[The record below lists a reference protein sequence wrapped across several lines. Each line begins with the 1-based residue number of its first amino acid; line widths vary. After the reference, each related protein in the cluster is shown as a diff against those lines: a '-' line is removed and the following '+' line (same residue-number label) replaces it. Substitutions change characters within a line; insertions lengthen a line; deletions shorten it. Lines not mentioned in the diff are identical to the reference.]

1 MTGQA
6 AKIIVRGKKGETTM
20 ATSLT
25 RRRLLASAA
34 IAPMVGTASAADFD
48 WKRFNG
54 SQLRFMV
61 SVHPWTE
68 WAQKQLPALE
78 AETGIKVNLEILY
91 EDQLRQKLPLTLR
104 SDPGAVDAFFTLPSW
119 DGASFARA
127 RWYAPLE
134 PLIASDL
141 TAPDWDF
148 SDFFPNI
155 LNIHRLNG
163 QLLGIPIST
172 EVQALFFNKAMLDAK
187 GLAPPTT
194 LDTLMA
200 AAKALND
207 PAGNVAGFVT
217 RGDGVQALYTFA
229 PFLFAYGGRWLDDNG
244 KPELGGAPFIN
255 ALKYYS
261 EILRAA
267 GPPNVLG
274 MQWKTTYPLFQ
285 QERAALFA
293 DAVNF
298 LAYFRD
304 PSQSRI
310 VDKVGMVPV
319 PAGPS
324 GSHSTVIAWGPAIA
338 ASSKQQ
344 QAAWT
349 AIQWLTSKRNML
361 AASLATTLPS
371 SRKSVFSADA
381 YVKAAP
387 AGVIEIVQSQIP
399 NAVPNGANPLVVQVP
414 ETRAAIG
421 QAIIAALRGEDITKA
436 ANEAQKQVLAIING

>member
-1 MTGQA
+1 
-6 AKIIVRGKKGETTM
+6 M
-20 ATSLT
+20 APGLT
-25 RRRLLASAA
+25 RRAVLGAAALAP
-34 IAPMVGTASAADFD
+34 IVGTASAAGFD

-78 AETGIKVNLEILY
+78 AETGIKLNLEILY

-104 SDPGAVDAFFTLPSW
+104 SDPGAVDGFFTLPSW
-119 DGASFARA
+119 DAAAFSRA

-134 PLIASDL
+134 PLITSEF

-148 SDFFPNI
+148 ADFLPNI
-155 LNIHRLNG
+155 LNIHRLDG

-187 GLAPPTT
+187 GVAAPKT
-194 LDTLMA
+194 LETLMT

-229 PFLFAYGGRWLDDNG
+229 PFLFAYGGRWLDEKG
-244 KPELGGAPFIN
+244 KPELASAPFIN

-261 EILRAA
+261 DILRSA
-267 GPPNVLG
+267 GPPNILG
-274 MQWKTTYPLFQ
+274 MQWKTSYPLFQ

-304 PSQSRI
+304 PTQSRI
-310 VDKVGMVPV
+310 VDKVGMMPV
-319 PAGPS
+319 PAGPA

-338 ASSKQQ
+338 ASSKKQ
-344 QAAWT
+344 QATWT
-349 AIQWLTSKRNML
+349 AIQWLTSKRSML
-361 AASLATTLPS
+361 AASIATSLPS
-371 SRKSVFSADA
+371 SRKSVYSDDA
-381 YVKAAP
+381 YVKSAP
-387 AGVIEIVQSQIP
+387 AGVIEIVQEQVP

-414 ETRAAIG
+414 ETRAVIG
-421 QAIIAALRGEDITKA
+421 QAIVAALRGDDVTKA

>member
-1 MTGQA
+1 
-6 AKIIVRGKKGETTM
+6 M
-20 ATSLT
+20 ATFLT
-25 RRRLLASAA
+25 RRTLLSSAA
-34 IAPMVGTASAADFD
+34 IGPMVGMASAADFN

-119 DGASFARA
+119 DGAAFSRA

-134 PLIASDL
+134 RLISSDL

-163 QLLGIPIST
+163 QLLGVPIST

-229 PFLFAYGGRWLDDNG
+229 PFLFAYGGRWLDDSG
-244 KPELGGAPFIN
+244 KPELASAPFIN

-285 QERAALFA
+285 QERAAMFA

-338 ASSKQQ
+338 ASSKKQ

-371 SRKSVFSADA
+371 SRKSVFSAEA

-387 AGVIEIVQSQIP
+387 AGVIEIVQSQIA

-421 QAIIAALRGEDITKA
+421 QAIVAALRGEDITKA

>member
-1 MTGQA
+1 
-6 AKIIVRGKKGETTM
+6 M
-20 ATSLT
+20 ATLLT
-25 RRRLLASAA
+25 RRTLLGSAA
-34 IAPMVGTASAADFD
+34 VAPMVSAASAADFD

-119 DGASFARA
+119 DGAAFSRA

-134 PLIASDL
+134 PLISSDL
-141 TAPDWDF
+141 TAPDWEF
-148 SDFFPNI
+148 GDFFPNI

-194 LDTLMA
+194 LDTLMTT
-200 AAKALND
+200 AKALND

-229 PFLFAYGGRWLDDNG
+229 PFLFAYGGRWLDDKG
-244 KPELGGAPFIN
+244 KPELASAPFIN

-261 EILRAA
+261 EILRSA
-267 GPPNVLG
+267 GPSNILG

-304 PSQSRI
+304 ASQSRI

-338 ASSKQQ
+338 ASSKKQ
-344 QAAWT
+344 QAAWYT
-349 AIQWLTSKRNML
+349 IQWLTSKRNML
-361 AASLATTLPS
+361 AASIATTLPS
-371 SRKSVFSADA
+371 SRKSVFSAEA

-421 QAIIAALRGEDITKA
+421 QAIVAALRGEDITKA

>member
-1 MTGQA
+1 MKT
-6 AKIIVRGKKGETTM
+6 R
-20 ATSLT
+20 LT
-25 RRRLLASAA
+25 RRAVLAAA
-34 IAPMVGTASAADFD
+34 TVASVVGPASGAGFD

-119 DGASFARA
+119 DGASFSRA
-127 RWYAPLE
+127 HWYAPLE
-134 PLIASDL
+134 PLIASEF
-141 TAPDWDF
+141 TAPDWEF
-148 SDFFPNI
+148 ADFFPNI

-172 EVQALFFNKAMLDAK
+172 EVQALFYNKAMLSAK
-187 GLAPPTT
+187 GIAPPKT
-194 LDTLMA
+194 LEELMTA
-200 AAKALND
+200 AGAERSGRQIRLRDARRRR
-207 PAGNVAGFVT
+207 AG
-217 RGDGVQALYTFA
+217 ALYLRA
-229 PFLFAYGGRWLDDNG
+229 VPVRLWRRSRRAGQA
-244 KPELGGAPFIN
+244 ELGGAPFIN

-261 EILRAA
+261 DILRSA

-285 QERAALFA
+285 QERAAMFQ

-310 VDKVGMVPV
+310 VDKVAMVPV

-338 ASSKQQ
+338 ASSKKQ
-344 QAAWT
+344 QAAWY
-349 AIQWLTSKRNML
+349 AIQWLTSKKNML
-361 AASLATTLPS
+361 AASIATTLPS
-371 SRKSVFSADA
+371 SRKSVFADES

-414 ETRAAIG
+414 ETAPRSARRSWRRCAA
-421 QAIIAALRGEDITKA
+421 RT
-436 ANEAQKQVLAIING
+436 

>member
-1 MTGQA
+1 MT
-6 AKIIVRGKKGETTM
+6 IVLK
-20 ATSLT
+20 
-25 RRRLLASAA
+25 RRTLLASAA
-34 IAPMVGTASAADFD
+34 VAPMVGSASAADFD

-119 DGASFARA
+119 DGAAFSRA

-141 TAPDWDF
+141 TAPDWEF
-148 SDFFPNI
+148 ADFFPNI
-155 LNIHRLNG
+155 LNIHRLGG

-172 EVQALFFNKAMLDAK
+172 EVQALFYNKAMLDTK

-194 LDTLMA
+194 LDTLMT

-207 PAGNVAGFVT
+207 PAANVAGFVT
-217 RGDGVQALYTFA
+217 RGDGVQALYTLA
-229 PFLFAYGGRWLDDNG
+229 PFLFAYGGRWLDDKG
-244 KPELGGAPFIN
+244 KPELASAPFIN

-261 EILRAA
+261 DILRSA

-285 QERAALFA
+285 QERAALFS

-310 VDKVGMVPV
+310 VDKVAMVPV

-338 ASSKQQ
+338 ASSKKQ
-344 QAAWT
+344 QAAWY

-371 SRKSVFSADA
+371 SRKSVFSAEA

-387 AGVIEIVQSQIP
+387 AGVIEIVQSQIA

-421 QAIIAALRGEDITKA
+421 QAIVAALRGEDVTKA

>member
-1 MTGQA
+1 MGRSLKRRTMLA
-6 AKIIVRGKKGETTM
+6 AGAIVPVAG
-20 ATSLT
+20 
-25 RRRLLASAA
+25 LAWAA
-34 IAPMVGTASAADFD
+34 GFD

-54 SQLRFMV
+54 TQLRFMV

-104 SDPGAVDAFFTLPSW
+104 SDPGAVDCFFTLPSW
-119 DGASFARA
+119 DGAAFSKAH
-127 RWYAPLE
+127 WYAPLE
-134 PLIASDL
+134 PLISSDL

-172 EVQALFFNKAMLDAK
+172 EVQALFYNKAMLAAK
-187 GLAPPTT
+187 SIAPPTT
-194 LDTLMA
+194 LDTLMSA
-200 AAKALND
+200 ARALNS
-207 PAGNVAGFVT
+207 PADNVAGFVT

-229 PFLFAYGGRWLDDNG
+229 PFLFAYGGRWLDDQG
-244 KPELGGAPFIN
+244 KPEVASAPFIN

-267 GPPNVLG
+267 GPPNILG
-274 MQWKTTYPLFQ
+274 MQWKTSYPLFQ
-285 QERAALFA
+285 QERAAMFA

-310 VDKVGMVPV
+310 VDKVAMVPV
-319 PAGPS
+319 PAGPA

-338 ASSKQQ
+338 ASSKKQ
-344 QAAWT
+344 QATWY

-371 SRKSVFSADA
+371 SRKSVYTADE

-387 AGVIEIVQSQIP
+387 AGVIDIVQSQVP

-421 QAIIAALRGEDITKA
+421 QAIVAALRGEDVTKA

>member
-1 MTGQA
+1 
-6 AKIIVRGKKGETTM
+6 M
-20 ATSLT
+20 ATFLT
-25 RRRLLASAA
+25 RRTLLASAA
-34 IAPMVGTASAADFD
+34 IAPMVGSASAADFD

-119 DGASFARA
+119 DGAAFSRA

-229 PFLFAYGGRWLDDNG
+229 PFLFAYGGRWLDDSG
-244 KPELGGAPFIN
+244 KPELASAPFIN

-285 QERAALFA
+285 QERAAIFA

-304 PSQSRI
+304 PLQSRI

-338 ASSKQQ
+338 ASSKKQ
-344 QAAWT
+344 QAAWY

-371 SRKSVFSADA
+371 SRKSAFSAEA

-387 AGVIEIVQSQIP
+387 AGVIEIVQSQIA

>member
-1 MTGQA
+1 MRKFSARA
-6 AKIIVRGKKGETTM
+6 AG
-20 ATSLT
+20 TSILV
-25 RRRLLASAA
+25 LAAA
-34 IAPMVGTASAADFD
+34 LAMVLPASTASAQGFD
-48 WKRFNG
+48 WKRFKDTP
-54 SQLRFMV
+54 LRFMV

-78 AETGIKVNLEILY
+78 AATGIKLNLEILY

-104 SDPGAVDAFFTLPSW
+104 SDPGAVDGFFTLPSW
-119 DGASFARA
+119 DGASFSRA

-134 PLIASDL
+134 PLIASEY
-141 TAPDWDF
+141 TAPDWEIG
-148 SDFFPNI
+148 DFFPNI
-155 LNIHRLNG
+155 LNIHRQSG

-172 EVQALFFNKAMLDAK
+172 EVQALFFNKAMLEAK
-187 GLAPPTT
+187 GIAPPRT
-194 LDTLMA
+194 LESLMS

-229 PFLFAYGGRWLDDNG
+229 PFLFAYGGRWLDEKG
-244 KPELGGAPFIN
+244 KPELTSAPFIN

-261 EILRAA
+261 DILRSA

-285 QERAALFA
+285 QERAAMFA

-304 PSQSRI
+304 PSQSKI

-319 PAGPS
+319 VAGPS

-338 ASSKQQ
+338 ASSKKQ
-344 QAAWT
+344 QAAWY
-349 AIQWLTSKRNML
+349 AIQWLTSKQNML
-361 AASLATTLPS
+361 AASVATTLPS
-371 SRKSVFSADA
+371 SRKSVYSADA

-387 AGVIEIVQSQIP
+387 AGVIDIVQQQVP

-421 QAIIAALRGEDITKA
+421 QAIVAALRGEDIAKA
-436 ANEAQKQVLAIING
+436 AADAQKKVLDIING

>member
-1 MTGQA
+1 M
-6 AKIIVRGKKGETTM
+6 R
-20 ATSLT
+20 TSLK
-25 RRRLLASAA
+25 RRALLASSLSLPM
-34 IAPMVGTASAADFD
+34 IARARAADFN
-48 WKRFNG
+48 WKRFDG
-54 SQLRFMV
+54 SQLRMMV

-78 AETGIKVNLEILY
+78 AATGIKVNLEILY
-91 EDQLRQKLPLTLR
+91 EDQFRQKLPLTLR

-119 DGASFARA
+119 DGAAFSRA

-134 PLIASDL
+134 SMINSDL

-148 SDFFPNI
+148 ADFFPNI

-163 QLLGIPIST
+163 QLLGVPIST
-172 EVQALFFNKAMLDAK
+172 EVQALFYNKAMLEAK

-207 PAGNVAGFVT
+207 PAGNIAGFVT

-229 PFLFAYGGRWLDDNG
+229 PFLFAYGGRWLDEQG
-244 KPELGGAPFIN
+244 KPQLADAPFIN

-261 EILRAA
+261 EILRSA

-304 PSQSRI
+304 ASQSRI
-310 VDKVGMVPV
+310 VDKVGMAPV
-319 PAGPS
+319 PAGPA

-338 ASSKQQ
+338 ASSKKQ

-349 AIQWLTSKRNML
+349 AIQWLTSKQNML

-371 SRKSVFSADA
+371 SRKSVFADEA

-387 AGVIEIVQSQIP
+387 AGVIDIVQSQIP

-421 QAIIAALRGEDITKA
+421 QAIVAALRGEDIAKA
-436 ANEAQKQVLAIING
+436 AAEAQKQVLAITNG

>member
-1 MTGQA
+1 MGT
-6 AKIIVRGKKGETTM
+6 R
-20 ATSLT
+20 LT
-25 RRRLLASAA
+25 RRTVLAAATFAPFAGAVSAA
-34 IAPMVGTASAADFD
+34 GFD

-78 AETGIKVNLEILY
+78 ADTGIKVNLEILY

-104 SDPGAVDAFFTLPSW
+104 SDPGAVDGFFTLPSW
-119 DGASFARA
+119 DAAAFSRA

-134 PLIASDL
+134 PLITSEF
-141 TAPDWDF
+141 TAPDWEF
-148 SDFFPNI
+148 ADFFPNI

-163 QLLGIPIST
+163 VLLGIPIST
-172 EVQALFFNKAMLDAK
+172 EVQALFYNKAMLEAK
-187 GLAPPTT
+187 GIAAPTT
-194 LDTLMA
+194 LEALMV

-207 PAGNVAGFVT
+207 PAANLAGYVT

-229 PFLFAYGGRWLDDNG
+229 PFLFAYGGRWLDDKG
-244 KPELGGAPFIN
+244 MPELASAPFIN

-261 EILRAA
+261 DILRSA
-267 GPPNVLG
+267 GPANILG

-285 QERAALFA
+285 QERAALFS

-319 PAGPS
+319 PAGPA

-338 ASSKQQ
+338 ASSKKQ
-344 QAAWT
+344 QATWT
-349 AIQWLTSKRNML
+349 AIQWLTSKRSML
-361 AASLATTLPS
+361 AASIATSLPS
-371 SRKSVFSADA
+371 SRKSVYDAAD

-387 AGVIEIVQSQIP
+387 AGVIDIVQKQVP
-399 NAVPNGANPLVVQVP
+399 NAVPNGANPLVVRVP

-421 QAIIAALRGEDITKA
+421 QAIIAALRGEDATTA

>member
-1 MTGQA
+1 MGTL
-6 AKIIVRGKKGETTM
+6 I
-20 ATSLT
+20 T
-25 RRRLLASAA
+25 RRTMLAGAA
-34 IAPMVGTASAADFD
+34 TAPFANAAWAAGFD

-78 AETGIKVNLEILY
+78 AETGIKLNLEILY

-104 SDPGAVDAFFTLPSW
+104 SDPGAVDGFFTLPSW
-119 DGASFARA
+119 DGAAFSRA
-127 RWYAPLE
+127 RWYAPLD

-141 TAPDWDF
+141 TAPDWEF
-148 SDFFPNI
+148 ADFFPNI
-155 LNIHRLNG
+155 LNIHRQNG
-163 QLLGIPIST
+163 QLMGIPIST
-172 EVQALFFNKAMLDAK
+172 EVQALFFNKAMLLAK
-187 GLAPPTT
+187 GIAAPTT
-194 LDTLMA
+194 LETLLG

-207 PAGNVAGFVT
+207 PAANVAGFVT

-229 PFLFAYGGRWLDDNG
+229 PFLFAYGGRWLDDKG
-244 KPELGGAPFIN
+244 KPELASAPFIN

-267 GPPNVLG
+267 GPPNILG

-285 QERAALFA
+285 QERAAMFA

-310 VDKVGMVPV
+310 VDKVGMVAV
-319 PAGPS
+319 PAGPW

-338 ASSKQQ
+338 ASSKKQ
-344 QAAWT
+344 QAAWYV
-349 AIQWLTSKRNML
+349 IQWLTSKRNML
-361 AASLATTLPS
+361 AASVATSLPS
-371 SRKSVFSADA
+371 SRKSVYSADE

-387 AGVIEIVQSQIP
+387 AGVIDIVQSQVP

-421 QAIIAALRGEDITKA
+421 QAIVAALRGEDVTKA

>member
-1 MTGQA
+1 MA
-6 AKIIVRGKKGETTM
+6 NII
-20 ATSLT
+20 T
-25 RRRLLASAA
+25 RRAVLAAAASASFA
-34 IAPMVGTASAADFD
+34 NAALAAGFD

-68 WAQKQLPALE
+68 WAQKQLPTLE
-78 AETGIKVNLEILY
+78 AETGIKLNIEILY

-104 SDPGAVDAFFTLPSW
+104 SDPGAVDGFFTLPSW
-119 DGASFARA
+119 DGAAFSRA
-127 RWYAPLE
+127 KWYAPLE

-141 TAPDWDF
+141 TAPDWELA
-148 SDFFPNI
+148 DFFPNI
-155 LNIHRLNG
+155 LNIHRQNG
-163 QLLGIPIST
+163 QLMGIPIST
-172 EVQALFFNKAMLDAK
+172 EVQALFFNKAMLQAK
-187 GLAPPTT
+187 GIAPPTT
-194 LDTLMA
+194 LETLMR

-207 PAGNVAGFVT
+207 PAANVAGFVT

-229 PFLFAYGGRWLDDNG
+229 PFLFAYGGRWLDDKG
-244 KPELGGAPFIN
+244 KPELASAPFIN

-261 EILRAA
+261 DILRAA
-267 GPPNVLG
+267 GPPNILG

-285 QERAALFA
+285 QERAAMFA

-304 PSQSRI
+304 PAQSKV
-310 VDKVGMVPV
+310 VDKVAMVAV

-338 ASSKQQ
+338 ASSKKQ
-344 QAAWT
+344 QAAWY

-361 AASLATTLPS
+361 AASVATSLPS
-371 SRKSVFSADA
+371 SRKSVYAA
-381 YVKAAP
+381 EEYVKSAP
-387 AGVIEIVQSQIP
+387 AGVIDIVQSQVP

-421 QAIIAALRGEDITKA
+421 QAIVAALRGEDVTKA

>member
-1 MTGQA
+1 MST
-6 AKIIVRGKKGETTM
+6 R
-20 ATSLT
+20 LT
-25 RRRLLASAA
+25 RRAMLAAVAAAPIAGAASAA
-34 IAPMVGTASAADFD
+34 GFD

-119 DGASFARA
+119 DGAAFSRA

-134 PLIASDL
+134 PLIGSEL
-141 TAPDWDF
+141 TDPDWDF
-148 SDFFPNI
+148 ADFYPNI

-172 EVQALFFNKAMLDAK
+172 EVQALFYNKAMLQAK
-187 GLAPPTT
+187 GIAPPAT

-200 AAKALND
+200 AAKGLND

-229 PFLFAYGGRWLDDNG
+229 PFLFAYGGRWLDEKG
-244 KPELGGAPFIN
+244 MPELASAPFVN

-261 EILRAA
+261 EILRTA
-267 GPPNVLG
+267 GPPNILG

-285 QERAALFA
+285 QERAAMFA

-304 PSQSRI
+304 AAQSRI
-310 VDKVGMVPV
+310 VDKVGMMPV
-319 PAGPS
+319 PAGPA

-338 ASSKQQ
+338 ASSKKQ
-344 QAAWT
+344 QAAWY
-349 AIQWLTSKRNML
+349 AIQWLTSKRNMV
-361 AASLATTLPS
+361 AASVATTLPS
-371 SRKSVFSADA
+371 SRKSVFADEA
-381 YVKAAP
+381 YVKAVP
-387 AGVIEIVQSQIP
+387 PEVIRIVQDQVP

-421 QAIIAALRGEDITKA
+421 QAIVAALRGEDVTKA
-436 ANEAQKQVLAIING
+436 ANEAQKQVVAILNG

>member
-1 MTGQA
+1 MGTF
-6 AKIIVRGKKGETTM
+6 I
-20 ATSLT
+20 
-25 RRRLLASAA
+25 RRRTVLATAVAA
-34 IAPMVGTASAADFD
+34 PFIGTARAAGFD
-48 WKRFNG
+48 WKRYNG
-54 SQLRFMV
+54 SELRFMV

-68 WAQKQLPALE
+68 WAQKQLPALQ

-104 SDPGAVDAFFTLPSW
+104 SDPGAVDGFFTLPSW
-119 DGASFARA
+119 DAAAFSRA
-127 RWYAPLE
+127 HWYAPLE
-134 PLIASDL
+134 PLIKSDA

-148 SDFFPNI
+148 GDFFPNI

-187 GLAPPTT
+187 SLKAPTT
-194 LDTLMA
+194 LDALMA
-200 AAKALND
+200 AAKSLNN
-207 PAGNVAGFVT
+207 PSGSVAGYVT

-229 PFLFAYGGRWLDDNG
+229 PFLFAYGGRWLDDKG
-244 KPELGGAPFIN
+244 KPELASAPFIN

-261 EILRAA
+261 EILRSA
-267 GPPNVLG
+267 GPPNILG

-285 QERAALFA
+285 QERAAMFS

-304 PSQSRI
+304 PKQSKI
-310 VDKVGMVPV
+310 VDKVGMVAV
-319 PAGPS
+319 PAGPA

-338 ASSKQQ
+338 ASSKKKE
-344 QAAWT
+344 ATWT
-349 AIQWLTSKRNML
+349 AIQWFTSKKNML
-361 AASLATTLPS
+361 AASIATTLPS
-371 SRKSVFSADA
+371 SRKSVYSDPA
-381 YVKAAP
+381 YVKTAP
-387 AGVIEIVQSQIP
+387 AGVIDIVQSQVP

-421 QAIIAALRGEDITKA
+421 QAIVAGLRGDDATKV

>member
-1 MTGQA
+1 MT
-6 AKIIVRGKKGETTM
+6 IR
-20 ATSLT
+20 LT
-25 RRRLLASAA
+25 RRTLLGTAVAA
-34 IAPMVGTASAADFD
+34 PLIRHASAADFD

-78 AETGIKVNLEILY
+78 AATGIKVNLEILY

-119 DGASFARA
+119 DGASFSRA
-127 RWYAPLE
+127 KWYAPLE
-134 PLIASDL
+134 ALVSSDL

-148 SDFFPNI
+148 GDFFPNI

-187 GLAPPTT
+187 KIAPPKT
-194 LDTLMA
+194 LEELMA

-207 PAGNVAGFVT
+207 PAGNIAGYVT

-229 PFLFAYGGRWLDDNG
+229 PFLFAYGGRWLDEQG

-261 EILRAA
+261 DILRAA

-285 QERAALFA
+285 QERAAMFQ

-310 VDKVGMVPV
+310 VDKVAMVPV
-319 PAGPS
+319 PGGPS

-338 ASSKQQ
+338 ASSKKQ
-344 QAAWT
+344 QAAWY
-349 AIQWLTSKRNML
+349 AIQWLTSKKNML

-371 SRKSVFSADA
+371 SRKSVFADEA

-421 QAIIAALRGEDITKA
+421 QAIVAGLRGEDVTKA
-436 ANEAQKQVLAIING
+436 ANEAQKQVMAIING